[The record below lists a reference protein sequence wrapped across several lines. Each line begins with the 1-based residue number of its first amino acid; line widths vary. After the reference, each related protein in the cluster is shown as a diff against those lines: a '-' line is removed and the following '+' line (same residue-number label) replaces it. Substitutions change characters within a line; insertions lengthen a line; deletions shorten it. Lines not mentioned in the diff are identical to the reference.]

1 MNEMYNRIEELC
13 NQKGVNIT
21 TMCREAGV
29 SRGNLTDLKM
39 GRQQSLNAS
48 NTTKIALYF
57 GVSTAYLLG
66 QEEKPAAETG
76 SELNKQLEGVDFAL
90 YGEVKDLTDAQKRDV
105 IKFVQFLKQKD

>member
-1 MNEMYNRIEELC
+1 MFYDIFRELC
-13 NQKGVNIT
+13 KDKGLSCNKAVAEIGLSNSIAT
-21 TMCREAGV
+21 KWKKTGATPDGATLSKVAG
-29 SRGNLTDLKM
+29 
-39 GRQQSLNAS
+39 
-48 NTTKIALYF
+48 YF
-57 GVSTAYLLG
+57 GVTVGYLLG